1 MGPEQ
6 VAVTTSLD
14 DLALFVRALLLLY
27 MVVCDS
33 TGTFKPLP
41 YKAMPSF
48 LLNLIPDLKD
58 SVFSLRN
65 NISLLFIGW
74 CWLVDIARVLLS
86 KTTFFL
92 LLVELLDVPQI
103 LGNVLAFE
111 VLLQDVTLTNFACL
125 VLVVCDA
132 TCVVVASFYRIYNI
146 LAKRKRPPQPRQP
159 FLMNPAPVS
168 VHDTRTSLHADL
180 NFNETDINVN
190 NLRIFEKK
198 SN

>member
-1 MGPEQ
+1 MVFHLVVPCHDYPL
-6 VAVTTSLD
+6 VTI
-14 DLALFVRALLLLY
+14 
-27 MVVCDS
+27 VCDS

-74 CWLVDIARVLLS
+74 CWLEDIARVILP

-92 LLVELLDVPQI
+92 LLVELLDVSQI

-125 VLVVCDA
+125 VLVV
-132 TCVVVASFYRIYNI
+132 
-146 LAKRKRPPQPRQP
+146 
-159 FLMNPAPVS
+159 
-168 VHDTRTSLHADL
+168 
-180 NFNETDINVN
+180 
-190 NLRIFEKK
+190 
-198 SN
+198 